1 MPEYIIGGTD
11 LLCDDLQSDN
21 IERVAPI
28 YGDEV
33 WLEAIKCTQTG
44 GQYRAGAKR

>member
-1 MPEYIIGGTD
+1 MPEHNLGGTD

-21 IERVAPI
+21 IERVAPV
-28 YGDEV
+28 YGGEV

-44 GQYRAGAKR
+44 VQYGAGAER